1 MDNTTLKKFDDN
13 STPLMFLR
21 FLREVG
27 EKGYFKGA
35 KWGFT
40 DGFSN
45 QYMSF
50 SDFAR
55 KVNDQIKSKKD
66 TDSPIAN
73 YFIWQIQ
80 ADGVDKTEID
90 NALKDGLSGILELG
104 RDNKD
109 ITFEKIVTSFKS
121 KSQEEFGKFMGSGS
135 GGSLDE
141 SEESSDVSLGALG
154 QELADEM
161 ESLLSK
167 KNKELEESDI
177 VVTAEGI
184 LSTVLASTTFIN
196 IISGWVGSFM
206 KKRNFKKGAKGADK
220 IYDFTHKLESLFKY
234 PIKLIVGRFT
244 KDKKVIAIVTDSIY
258 ALLILTLGV
267 RAGGAALEAASLK
280 NAGAGAVK
288 GLKAAL
294 KGKDLATLIKDIAS
308 VAKAAV

>member
-1 MDNTTLKKFDDN
+1 MNNTTLKKFDDN

-141 SEESSDVSLGALG
+141 NLELNENEIAALG
-154 QELADEM
+154 NELAD
-161 ESLLSK
+161 LIK
-167 KNKELEESDI
+167 KEVGEEEGELKEFVDPIS
-177 VVTAEGI
+177 I
-184 LSTVLASTTFIN
+184 LSTVLASTTLVN
-196 IISGWVGSFM
+196 ILAKYVGKLF
-206 KKRNFKKGAKGADK
+206 KKYGFEKGEKGAKM
-220 IYDFTHKLESLFKY
+220 IYDFTHKLEGDFKS
-234 PIKLIVGRFT
+234 PINLAKSKSFT
-244 KDKKVIAIVTDSIY
+244 V
-258 ALLILTLGV
+258 LILCF
-267 RAGGAALEAASLK
+267 LEFRD
-280 NAGAGAVK
+280 VK
-288 GLKAAL
+288 GVDFGSISTHESSKIIILKSSTSSPSTSL
-294 KGKDLATLIKDIAS
+294 
-308 VAKAAV
+308 